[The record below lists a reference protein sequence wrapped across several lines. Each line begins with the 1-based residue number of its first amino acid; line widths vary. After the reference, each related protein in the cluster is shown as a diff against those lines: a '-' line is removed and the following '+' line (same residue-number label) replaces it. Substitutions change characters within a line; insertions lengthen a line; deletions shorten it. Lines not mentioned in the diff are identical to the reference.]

1 MSADIDIDTFDRD
14 KILEHFEYIN
24 ASRIQDGEFKKH
36 NSGVYVTQIPHNP
49 FNNLSTI
56 PFKEANDRG
65 YIKIDLLNVSIYE
78 GVRDEGHLVKL
89 MSDEPIWELLDNEEF
104 CNKLFHINGHHN
116 LVARMQPR
124 NVEHLAAVLAI
135 IRPSKKH
142 LAGKNWE
149 EVLQEVW
156 IKPTDDAYYFK
167 KAHAISYAFA
177 IIVQMNLICEN
188 LLNDTE

>member
-78 GVRDEGHLVKL
+78 GVRDEGHLVRL

-104 CNKLFHINGHHN
+104 CNKLFHINGHHI
-116 LVARMQPR
+116 VT
-124 NVEHLAAVLAI
+124 
-135 IRPSKKH
+135 
-142 LAGKNWE
+142 GK
-149 EVLQEVW
+149 Q
-156 IKPTDDAYYFK
+156 IGR
-167 KAHAISYAFA
+167 AH
-177 IIVQMNLICEN
+177 V
-188 LLNDTE
+188 